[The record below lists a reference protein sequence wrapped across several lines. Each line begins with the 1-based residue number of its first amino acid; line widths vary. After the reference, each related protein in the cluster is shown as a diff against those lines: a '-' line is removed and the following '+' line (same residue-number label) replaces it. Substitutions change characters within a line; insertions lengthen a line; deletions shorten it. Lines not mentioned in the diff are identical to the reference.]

1 MKRAALVLATVLVPA
16 WALAQT
22 PVDQKRPAAASGKVT
37 IENMSGSVKV
47 TGWDRAEVQVKG
59 TLGDGAELSFDGR
72 RERDHDRG
80 RGRARQ
86 PDGHQER
93 PRGLRPRRQLGV
105 RRGLPGH
112 DLGGRGHRLGVGRDG
127 ERLDHPVGGGE
138 GRRAAERQR
147 RDRGD
152 EGLRPPQGRGGQ
164 RHGDRARR
172 LGRARGLDRQRQAA
186 RDRRLVRRGRPSRR
200 SPAACGS
207 RAGSP
212 PRRRCRSRR

>member
-22 PVDQKRPAAASGKVT
+22 PVDQKRPASAPGTVS

-59 TLGDGAELSFDGR
+59 TLGDGAELGLR
-72 RERDHDRG
+72 
-80 RGRARQ
+80 RARGSETSIEVEAEHGN
-86 PDGHQER
+86 PMGIKER
-93 PRGLRPRRQLGV
+93 PRGLRARRLHRV

-112 DLGGRGHRLGVGRDG
+112 DLGGRGHRLGVGRDR

-147 RDRGD
+147 RHRRD
-152 EGLRPPQGRGGQ
+152 EGLRPAQGRGGQ
-164 RHGDRARR
+164 RRGDRPRR
-172 LGRARGLDRQRQAA
+172 LGRARGVDGQRQAA
-186 RDRRLVRRGRPSRR
+186 RDAAAR
-200 SPAACGS
+200 STA
-207 RAGSP
+207 
-212 PRRRCRSRR
+212 